1 MKKFL
6 MLAVISATVFFFSSE
21 AYAAYNIRLSTNRS
35 PQAVVNEVA
44 EQRGFFKEQGVKV
57 KVFAESSGSASLQAV
72 VGGSA
77 EMGVGLHV
85 RVLQGL
91 AKKLPLCV
99 IGMVQYGLTS
109 KIVVPVRDKTSKSL
123 ADLKGKRLAVQMGS
137 GTYTAWRILLKYQG
151 LKEKD
156 FVLKNMKTRL
166 IPATFESGSID
177 VAVAWEPY
185 ASIMV
190 SKGLARVLVTNEKWS
205 KLGKIVYPV
214 FLYANCGWVKKNKEA
229 TQRFVNAWLKAIKF
243 INSNPE
249 ESVDILAK
257 AYKGWGLKVPRAKIK
272 AGIYVADYDKLT
284 VDDDVMNDVNNFAQ
298 IMHEIKKIK
307 FIPDFKKALMLEF
320 TNKALS
326 KN

>member
-6 MLAVISATVFFFSSE
+6 MLIAISVTVFFFTSE
-21 AYAAYNIRLSTNRS
+21 AFAAYNVRLSTNRS

-44 EQRGFFKEQGVKV
+44 EQKGFFKEEGVKV
-57 KVFAESSGSASLQAV
+57 QVFAESSGSASLQAV

-109 KIVVPVRDKTSKSL
+109 KIVVPVRDKTSKKM

-166 IPATFESGSID
+166 IPATFESGSLD

-190 SKGLARVLVTNEKWS
+190 SKGLARVLISNTEWS
-205 KLGKIVYPV
+205 RLGKIVYPG
-214 FLYANCGWVKKNKEA
+214 FLYANCNWVKKNREA
-229 TQRFVNAWLKAIKF
+229 TQRFVNAWIKAIKF
-243 INSNPE
+243 INSNRE
-249 ESVDILAK
+249 ETVDILAK
-257 AYKGWGLKVPRAKIK
+257 AYKGWGLTIPRAKIK

-284 VDDDVMNDVNNFAQ
+284 IDNDVLNDVNNFAQ

-307 FIPDFKKALMLEF
+307 FVPDFKKALKLEF
-320 TNKALS
+320 TNKALA